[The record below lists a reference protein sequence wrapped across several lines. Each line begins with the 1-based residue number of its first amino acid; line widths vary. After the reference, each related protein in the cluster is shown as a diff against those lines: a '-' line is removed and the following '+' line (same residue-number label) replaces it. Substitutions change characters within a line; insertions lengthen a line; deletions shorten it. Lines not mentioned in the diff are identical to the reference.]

1 MAKEHTFKAIRDEE
15 GELMKMKGSLS
26 NYKDLT
32 VNCFNDKP
40 YAHLSDVG
48 KCFKKG
54 GGFDLNK
61 VKSVTLNREE
71 VDAFIQMS
79 RKLLAIM
86 DKMSPKSDPADRDAS
101 ETPKKKA
108 QKATTKRKI
117 IPKSDDSDSDTGKPS
132 AKSKTSSLKQ
142 KKKRSQPYKKPYQQK
157 RNSQKESDTSDTDL
171 LSD

>member
-26 NYKDLT
+26 NNKDLT

-40 YAHLSDVG
+40 YAHLSDVS

-79 RKLLAIM
+79 
-86 DKMSPKSDPADRDAS
+86 
-101 ETPKKKA
+101 
-108 QKATTKRKI
+108 
-117 IPKSDDSDSDTGKPS
+117 
-132 AKSKTSSLKQ
+132 
-142 KKKRSQPYKKPYQQK
+142 
-157 RNSQKESDTSDTDL
+157 
-171 LSD
+171 